1 MGFNSWDHEV
11 QLDML
16 RELATIGIGNATSSL
31 SSLLSDRQVR
41 MEVPSVS
48 LVDIRDVPALMGGEE
63 RPLVGIYVSAQD
75 SINLV
80 LLFALSPNSALAL
93 VETVTPQD
101 PDLEGELAQS
111 VLMEIGGLISGAYV
125 NAISSLTGLTIL
137 PEPPK
142 LAMDMA
148 GAILGTV
155 LGEAA
160 ILDNDITLITTDLS
174 LDAGVIDGTVLIFC
188 GPREKETLY
197 ETINQT

>member
-1 MGFNSWDHEV
+1 MGFSSWDHEA

-16 RELATIGIGNATSSL
+16 RELATVGIGNATSSL
-31 SSLLSDRQVR
+31 SALLSDRQVR

-48 LVDIRDVPALMGGEE
+48 LVDIRDVPAQMGGEE

-80 LLFALSPNSALAL
+80 LLLALSPSSARAL

-111 VLMEIGGLISGAYV
+111 ALVEIGGLISGAYV

-160 ILDNDITLITTDLS
+160 ILDNDITLITTDLY
-174 LDAGVIDGTVLIFC
+174 LDAEVIDGTVLIFC